1 MKEVLYNLPVVP
13 LRGIVI
19 FPETSFS
26 FDIGREKSIAALDSA
41 SENDSMLFLAAQKD
55 MSVEDPS
62 FADISPVGVIARV
75 TQVMKL
81 PGGIC
86 RAVVHG
92 VCRGRLR
99 ESLAEKPYFRAVIE
113 EAEDALPD
121 DPAVYQALYRRLRQ
135 EYEGYFAAA
144 PRISAEQF
152 VKIMAMEDLS
162 QLAYSV
168 SASLP
173 FEPGK
178 KQRILEFDDIGER
191 VEYILSG
198 IEEEVRILK
207 IDAAISE
214 KVRRSMDDNQREYY
228 LREQLKAI
236 QEELGDRDGLS
247 QEIADYRA
255 KLKKLRLKKEVA
267 DKIEK
272 EINRFSK
279 TGQQAAEGGVLRNYL
294 DTVLAL
300 PWNKRTRENTDIAR
314 ARQILDRDHYGL
326 EKVKERILEYLAVR
340 HFTGGSGSP
349 ILCLVGPPGVGKTS
363 IARSVAEALNR
374 KYVRIS
380 LGGIHDEAD
389 IRGHRKTYIGAMEG
403 RIMAAVSQA
412 GTKNPLILLDEVDK
426 MGVDY
431 KGDPSAALLEVL
443 DSEQNYAFRDH
454 FLEVPFDLSEALF
467 ITTANTLDT
476 VSRPLLDR
484 MEIIELSGYTEEEK
498 FHIAKRYLLPR
509 SLEKTG
515 ISNKHVTVS
524 NEALHD
530 MINYYTREAG
540 VRRLEQVT
548 ENLCRKLAK
557 NMLQNDRA
565 SSRITRKNLTDFLG
579 RHRFRYEPMNENDEI
594 GIVRGLA
601 WTAAGGDTLSI
612 EVNIMDGT
620 GRIEL
625 TGQLG
630 DVMKE
635 SARAAISYARAN
647 CSALG
652 IDGDFYKTKDI
663 HIHIPE
669 GAIPKDGPSA
679 GVTIALA
686 VISALT
692 KKPVRKDIAMTG
704 EITLRGRV
712 LPIGGLKEKSMAAY
726 RAGIRT
732 VFIPEENAGD
742 LDDIPPSIKK
752 NMTFIPVRNM
762 REITDAAF
770 TSGH

>member
-1 MKEVLYNLPVVP
+1 
-13 LRGIVI
+13 
-19 FPETSFS
+19 
-26 FDIGREKSIAALDSA
+26 
-41 SENDSMLFLAAQKD
+41 
-55 MSVEDPS
+55 
-62 FADISPVGVIARV
+62 
-75 TQVMKL
+75 
-81 PGGIC
+81 
-86 RAVVHG
+86 
-92 VCRGRLR
+92 
-99 ESLAEKPYFRAVIE
+99 
-113 EAEDALPD
+113 
-121 DPAVYQALYRRLRQ
+121 
-135 EYEGYFAAA
+135 
-144 PRISAEQF
+144 
-152 VKIMAMEDLS
+152 
-162 QLAYSV
+162 
-168 SASLP
+168 
-173 FEPGK
+173 
-178 KQRILEFDDIGER
+178 
-191 VEYILSG
+191 
-198 IEEEVRILK
+198 
-207 IDAAISE
+207 
-214 KVRRSMDDNQREYY
+214 
-228 LREQLKAI
+228 
-236 QEELGDRDGLS
+236 
-247 QEIADYRA
+247 
-255 KLKKLRLKKEVA
+255 
-267 DKIEK
+267 
-272 EINRFSK
+272 
-279 TGQQAAEGGVLRNYL
+279 
-294 DTVLAL
+294 
-300 PWNKRTRENTDIAR
+300 
-314 ARQILDRDHYGL
+314 
-326 EKVKERILEYLAVR
+326 
-340 HFTGGSGSP
+340 
-349 ILCLVGPPGVGKTS
+349 
-363 IARSVAEALNR
+363 
-374 KYVRIS
+374 
-380 LGGIHDEAD
+380 
-389 IRGHRKTYIGAMEG
+389 
-403 RIMAAVSQA
+403 MAAVSQA

-515 ISNKHVTVS
+515 IEQKHVTVS
-524 NEALHD
+524 DEALHD

-557 NMLQNDRA
+557 NMLETNRTSA
-565 SSRITRKNLTDFLG
+565 RITRKNLTEYLG
-579 RHRFRYEPMNENDEI
+579 RHRFRYEPMNETDEI

-647 CSALG
+647 CSELG
-652 IDGDFYKTKDI
+652 IAGDFYKTKDI

-679 GVTIALA
+679 GVTMALA

-692 KKPVRKDIAMTG
+692 KKPVRKDVAMTG

-712 LPIGGLKEKSMAAY
+712 LPIGGLKEKSLAAY

-732 VFIPEENAGD
+732 VFIPEENKSD

-752 NMTFIPVRNM
+752 NMTFIPVKNM
-762 REITDAAF
+762 REITDAALM
-770 TSGH
+770 SGQTDT